1 MLQYVQDGFYRV
13 LSSRKRKFIP
23 IALGT
28 KVAWVVVIFL
38 LSLISYYIEGGQLES
53 TRELEKV
60 NYLKLAIIAPLIE
73 TIIFFFLISNVMRL
87 FGASPF
93 CIVGF
98 ASLFFGVAHILNS
111 NLNGLHAIG
120 SGIFYA
126 LSYEYFR
133 IRYGHMV
140 SFIFVFS
147 VHAIWNSLI
156 YVVLHI

>member
-1 MLQYVQDGFYRV
+1 MLQYVQDGFYIV

-23 IALGT
+23 IALGA
-28 KVAWVVVIFL
+28 KVVWVGVIFL
-38 LSLISYYIEGGQLES
+38 LVLMNFYIEGGQLES

-60 NYLKLAIIAPLIE
+60 SYLKLAVIGPLIE
-73 TIIFFFLISNVMRL
+73 TTLFFFLISNVMRL

-93 CIVGF
+93 CIAAF
-98 ASLFFGVAHILNS
+98 TSLCFGIAHILNS
-111 NLNGLHAIG
+111 NLNGLHALG
-120 SGIFYA
+120 AGIFYA

-133 IRYGHMV
+133 IRYGQTV

-147 VHAIWNSLI
+147 VHALWNSLI